1 MSHLRA
7 PAARADRRE
16 GGRHGRPAARTAPAT
31 AETHIRPQLLRL
43 AVLPP
48 TAVALSASAAVLFT
62 VRSTGARPSAT
73 LWAVLAGAVAV
84 TGVGIVVAAV
94 AADRAARAVSD
105 RVAALR
111 RHSARGEADLRALT
125 EALRRGEAPPQR
137 KARGGPPDDA
147 DEFELLAADLARA
160 HDGAVGAVVQASQ
173 LSSQTGS
180 EQKLEVFVNL
190 ARRLQSLVHREIS
203 LLDELENE
211 IEDPALLKGLFH
223 VDHLATRIRRHAE
236 NLAVLGGAVS
246 RRQWSNPVS
255 MTEVLRSAIA
265 EVEQY
270 SRVRLVPPI
279 DGELRGHAVA
289 DVIHLLAELVENATV
304 FSAPHTQVLLRA
316 NLVTS
321 GLAVEVEDRGLGM
334 PVDEQS
340 RMNALLAD
348 PDQVN
353 VGRLLADGRIGLFV
367 VSQLARRHGIRVRLQ
382 GNIYGGVQAVLVV
395 PQALLG
401 GSAPGPSAE
410 TPAHGVRSAS
420 PGTGLD
426 VVPRR
431 GAGVNGTGPGAS
443 PAVQERP
450 TLPAPHEPRLPRR
463 DRSATASPATPAA
476 QDVPDARVPDGGGP
490 VSGRPAED
498 GRPGPSDAS
507 PEPTRHDPAATHQRG
522 AAPLPVRGAHEERA
536 NPAEA
541 VPGIRP
547 GDRAAVENNAGTV
560 PVPRSGAVRGTMGKP
575 SLPRRRAQEHIVP
588 QLRGGPTPRSD
599 NEEPVGHDPGL
610 MAAFQRGIGLAEAQ
624 QSLEAEDLEPGA
636 EESEPLPSWESLE
649 RSPYPVSGAL
659 EAALRT
665 ASNPVV
671 RPRPAS
677 ETEPEPRPTG
687 PSPAEAHPADRPAD
701 PTDTGSSPETRPT
714 ISSWSGTPADTS
726 SAGRPVGSSPAGDPA
741 GTQLADSTS
750 ADGRSAGSSWS
761 GGLAE
766 TSLTGRPASLT
777 EAGTS
782 TEPGPVDSPWSGT
795 PGENSTVGRPLGS
808 SVAGDPTGARRA
820 DSPSAEARS
829 ADQPAGAPWSATPV
843 DASSAGRPAG
853 SSLAGDST
861 GAQLAGSSWSGG
873 LAETSLTGPLSGP
886 TGAGSSTEAGPVGSS
901 WSGTP
906 GETSPAGRPAGA
918 TPAGDP
924 TAPRLADSISA
935 SADARSAGR
944 PVGSSWA
951 ASPAGT
957 SPAGQPA
964 GQSQVG
970 NSAEALPAHRSVGSA
985 WATSPAETPFAGQ
998 SADSSWGGSPG
1009 SVSSTGGFA
1018 DPSLTGGSAHV
1029 PPPGSPAGTPPA
1041 ERAASL
1047 SSWAVTPAGSSL
1059 AGSPATPA
1067 EAPPTDAP
1075 GSSPWAGDS
1084 ARTPATGTGWP
1095 LGRSSGTGEP
1105 VVPATGEDPAP
1116 PAASA
1121 PHSILPR
1128 RSTPDRPG
1136 SPARRPLAFGTPAP
1150 FTPRLQGSGGEG
1162 AGAISEATSPPLAA
1176 PGHGAGSD
1184 HHTPRHDGSASSG

>member
-401 GSAPGPSAE
+401 GSAPGQLPGPSAE

-463 DRSATASPATPAA
+463 DRSATASPATPAT
-476 QDVPDARVPDGGGP
+476 QDVPGARVADGGGP

-507 PEPTRHDPAATHQRG
+507 PEPPRHDPAATHQRG
-522 AAPLPVRGAHEERA
+522 ATPLPVRGAHEERA

-547 GDRAAVENNAGTV
+547 GDRATVENNAGTV

-636 EESEPLPSWESLE
+636 EESEPLPSWESLD

-677 ETEPEPRPTG
+677 ETEPEPRATG
-687 PSPAEAHPADRPAD
+687 PSPTGAHPVDRPAD
-701 PTDTGSSPETRPT
+701 PTDTGSSPEARPA
-714 ISSWSGTPADTS
+714 ISSWSGTPTGRPADAPVTGDPAEARSADRPTGSPWSGTPADTP

-777 EAGTS
+777 EAGSS
-782 TEPGPVDSPWSGT
+782 TEPG
-795 PGENSTVGRPLGS
+795 
-808 SVAGDPTGARRA
+808 SV

-829 ADQPAGAPWSATPV
+829 ADRPAGSPWSATPV
-843 DASSAGRPAG
+843 DASPAGRPVG

-873 LAETSLTGPLSGP
+873 LAETSLTGPPAGP
-886 TGAGSSTEAGPVGSS
+886 TGAGSSTEAGPVGSF

-906 GETSPAGRPAGA
+906 GETSPSGRPAGA

-924 TAPRLADSISA
+924 TAPRLADSI

-964 GQSQVG
+964 GQSQGG
-970 NSAEALPAHRSVGSA
+970 NSAEALPAHRSANSS
-985 WATSPAETPFAGQ
+985 WAASPAETPSAGRP
-998 SADSSWGGSPG
+998 AGSSWGGSPG

-1018 DPSLTGGSAHV
+1018 GPSLSEGSADV
-1029 PPPGSPAGTPPA
+1029 PPPGTPAETPPA
-1041 ERAASL
+1041 KRAASL

-1059 AGSPATPA
+1059 AGSPA
-1067 EAPPTDAP
+1067 EAPPADAP
-1075 GSSPWAGDS
+1075 VSSPWAGE
-1084 ARTPATGTGWP
+1084 GWP
-1095 LGRSSGTGEP
+1095 VGRSSGTGEP